1 MPKVSVIVPI
11 YKVEKYIARCAQSL
25 FEQSLD
31 DIEYIFVD
39 DCTPDRSMEVL
50 QAEIEKYRLRFAEE
64 KKVVR
69 TIRMPANG
77 GLSAVRRHGIQLA
90 TGDYIIHCDSDD
102 WVDTDLYEKLY
113 NKAISTGSE
122 IVMFP
127 VTEDWGDHSFVR
139 VLGELGD
146 DCQKVLE
153 NWYCDCVQMYTVNKL
168 VKRSVYVDNDLLPF
182 EGINM
187 WEDNGLMLRVFYYAK
202 GLSQIEGSTYHYFR
216 GNEYAISHGYGRK
229 AVDQMLKCAKLLD
242 EFFKSKPDY
251 PRYKKTA
258 DSIKYYARIN
268 LVTDKFS
275 ELREYYK
282 TFPETDYIIPCLG
295 RNSFSSKGIIRYRF
309 VRYHL
314 AWLFVLL
321 FKFAS
326 WKRT

>member
-1 MPKVSVIVPI
+1 MPKVSVIVPV
-11 YKVEKYIARCAQSL
+11 YKVEKYIEKCARSL
-25 FEQSLD
+25 FEQTLD
-31 DIEYIFVD
+31 DIEYIFVNDGSPD
-39 DCTPDRSMEVL
+39 DSIKVL
-50 QAEIEKYRLRFAEE
+50 QRVLADYPNRQAQTRIYDKD
-64 KKVVR
+64 
-69 TIRMPANG
+69 NG
-77 GLSAVRRHGIQLA
+77 GLASVKRYAIPKA
-90 TGDYIIHCDSDD
+90 TGDYMIFCDSDD

-127 VTEDWGDHSFVR
+127 VTEDWDDHSFVR
-139 VLGELGD
+139 ALGELGN

-168 VKRSVYVDNDLLPF
+168 VKRSVYVENDLLPF

-216 GNEYAISHGYGRK
+216 GNENAYSYSYGRK
-229 AVDQMLKCAKLLD
+229 SVDQMLKCAELLD
-242 EFFKSKPDY
+242 DFYMSKPDY
-251 PRYKKTA
+251 QRYKKTA

-275 ELREYYK
+275 ELKEYYK
-282 TFPETDYIIPCLG
+282 TFPETDYIIPYLG

-314 AWLFVLL
+314 AWLFVVL
-321 FKFAS
+321 FKLAS
-326 WKRT
+326 CIRR